1 MANATPIQFA
11 GRGQGFYDESKGED
25 SGLHEV
31 DLKRPESVTS
41 RVAVRCK
48 CGVKTFL
55 VNGAESAVCPA
66 CGKTVKAKK

>member
-1 MANATPIQFA
+1 MNANPIKMAGHPA
-11 GRGQGFYDESKGED
+11 GFYDESKEAD

-48 CGVKTFL
+48 CGVKTWL
-55 VNGAESAVCPA
+55 SNGAIEAPCSG
-66 CGKTVKAKK
+66 CGKLVKIPKP